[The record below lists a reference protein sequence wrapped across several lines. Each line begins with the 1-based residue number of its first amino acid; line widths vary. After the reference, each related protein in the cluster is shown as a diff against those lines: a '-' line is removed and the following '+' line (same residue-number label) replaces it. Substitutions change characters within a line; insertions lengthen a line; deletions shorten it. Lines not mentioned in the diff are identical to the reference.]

1 MVAAHPCQTLLHI
14 HQVTLRNV
22 TFIRTLHTECVRT
35 MCFRKYLRR
44 NSNNMRK
51 LDGWDIQ
58 QLVTLVIKSRK
69 KHSVCVGGGDRNVYG
84 TVLLENF
91 RLMVIKR

>member
-1 MVAAHPCQTLLHI
+1 
-14 HQVTLRNV
+14 
-22 TFIRTLHTECVRT
+22 
-35 MCFRKYLRR
+35 
-44 NSNNMRK
+44 MRK